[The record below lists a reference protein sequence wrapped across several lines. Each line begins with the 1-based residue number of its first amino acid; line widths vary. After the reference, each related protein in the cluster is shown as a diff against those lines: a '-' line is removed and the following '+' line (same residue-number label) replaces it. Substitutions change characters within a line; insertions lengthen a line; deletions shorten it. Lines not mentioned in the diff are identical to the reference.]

1 MRTFVR
7 PFAAVLAATYLLA
20 GWLAGALHSHAP
32 AVGGTDGVCTTCACG
47 HDHGPRHAPPPAG
60 DDREQDENHENHE
73 DGHDCVVCHFFA
85 QPPLAVASVSLMTGL
100 EPVTPAAE
108 PARPAGSAIVAT
120 AWWSRGPPA
129 A

>member
-7 PFAAVLAATYLLA
+7 PLAAVVATAYLLA

-32 AVGGTDGVCTTCACG
+32 AVASAESVCTTCTCG
-47 HDHGPRHAPPPAG
+47 HDHGPRHAHSPAD
-60 DDREQDENHENHE
+60 DDREQDENHE

-85 QPPLAVASVSLMTGL
+85 QPPLTVAAVSLMTGV
-100 EPVTPAAE
+100 EPVALAAE
-108 PARPAGSAIVAT
+108 PAQPAAFAVVTT

-129 A
+129 V